1 MLKQAKFVSV
11 NKETETSTI
20 TNNEATEEPNEI
32 YEELDSESE
41 ILEEENC
48 IQEQELSLQV
58 EKNEA
63 ALLIN
68 KSKCFNG

>member
-1 MLKQAKFVSV
+1 V

-20 TNNEATEEPNEI
+20 TNNKATVEPDEV

-41 ILEEENC
+41 ISEEENC
-48 IQEQELSLQV
+48 IQEQEELSLQV
-58 EKNEA
+58 EV

-68 KSKCFNG
+68 KSKML